1 MISLDDV
8 RAVRREMF
16 DRSMG
21 LVEKKGHD
29 YNRAQQ
35 QGGDTLFNLRV
46 AAVLGVV
53 DRPERGVMVRL
64 SDKLMRL
71 ISLLD
76 ADPAVSGESFED
88 TVLDVHNYV
97 DYLVAFKRER
107 APRPAPASGAAHEDV
122 PV

>member
-35 QGGDTLFNLRV
+35 HTGDTLFNLRV
-46 AAVLGVV
+46 ASPA
-53 DRPERGVMVRL
+53 RRGG
-64 SDKLMRL
+64 
-71 ISLLD
+71 
-76 ADPAVSGESFED
+76 PA
-88 TVLDVHNYV
+88 
-97 DYLVAFKRER
+97 R
-107 APRPAPASGAAHEDV
+107 ARGHGAALRTS
-122 PV
+122 